1 MTYPLASYL
10 DLANHHAHAT
20 KEDIK
25 KICADV
31 VTNGFHAAFVNP
43 CYITLAKETLALIQS
58 GLAEKAK
65 VGTVISFPLG
75 ADTIAAKRAAANE
88 AVMLGADEL
97 DVVPNIGIYIEGNQD
112 GFLSEMKAIVESAR
126 MAGKPVIVKFII
138 EVGYLI
144 ADANNTTF
152 DTPGALRLAE
162 AAHLVQQAGA
172 DYVKIGSGMG
182 PRGPSLTDYTIVRN
196 AVGKE
201 MKIKV
206 AGGITTYEQA
216 KPFID
221 AGVTRIGTSHA
232 VEIIKGDTSLPTK
245 TNAGE

>member
-1 MTYPLASYL
+1 MDSLANFL

-20 KEDIK
+20 EEDIK
-25 KICADV
+25 KICTDV
-31 VTNGFHAAFVNP
+31 ATNGFHAAFVNP
-43 CYITLAKETLALIQS
+43 CYIQLAKEKLKDRFPELKEPQFRESTVPH
-58 GLAEKAK
+58 AK

-75 ADTIAAKRAAANE
+75 GDTIAAKRAAANE

-97 DVVPNIGIYIEGNQD
+97 DVVPNIGVFIEGNTD
-112 GFLSEMKAIVESAR
+112 GFLSEMTAIVESAR

-144 ADANNTTF
+144 SDENNTML
-152 DTPGALRLAE
+152 DSPDAKRLAE
-162 AAHLVQQAGA
+162 AACLVQKAGA

-182 PRGPSLTDYTIVRN
+182 PRGPTLTDYTIVRN

-232 VEIIKGDTSLPTK
+232 VEILSGHQ
-245 TNAGE
+245 